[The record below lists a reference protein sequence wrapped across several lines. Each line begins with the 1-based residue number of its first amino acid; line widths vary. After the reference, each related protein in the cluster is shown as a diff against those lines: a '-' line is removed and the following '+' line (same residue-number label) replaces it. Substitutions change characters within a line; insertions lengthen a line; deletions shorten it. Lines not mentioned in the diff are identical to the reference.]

1 MCVCVWITLRIAHLR
16 IAHWGAI
23 LRWAILSPSVI
34 RIAHPSYYVFLW
46 IVCAWYGPWVNTGD
60 TPCVFDHNILKNKV
74 FRAIWGD
81 ILTRTVEKS
90 QMNATNGQP
99 KMMHR
104 SSSRTGHLSTRLKTH
119 SEEKPEK
126 CNQCYLYPIRQAI
139 WGDVFKDSVE
149 KSQTNVTSVIIHL
162 LVHTIWRHI

>member
-1 MCVCVWITLRIAHLR
+1 MNCLCLI
-16 IAHWGAI
+16 
-23 LRWAILSPSVI
+23 WAL
-34 RIAHPSYYVFLW
+34 
-46 IVCAWYGPWVNTGD
+46 G
-60 TPCVFDHNILKNKV
+60 VFDHNILKNKL
-74 FRAIWGD
+74 FCAIWGD
-81 ILTRTVEKS
+81 ILTRKC

-119 SEEKPEK
+119 SEEKSEK

-149 KSQTNVTSVIIHL
+149 KSQTNGTSVIIHL
-162 LVHTIWRHI
+162 LVHTIWRHIWKHTMEKLNKWNQCGFASSRENNLIRKVKQMLAMWLCIWRCN